1 MAATMEVGGSLP
13 FPNAHQFAASS
24 KDVEHS
30 LPVPNVQEVSSQ
42 EVGDSVPV
50 PVPDVEQSSSLE
62 VGGSLPVPNVQ
73 ELAAVSED
81 VSARYIRPERE
92 LEQVANGEFGQI
104 PVIDMSKL
112 VGDDKEESA
121 RLHSACKEWGFFQV
135 INHGVADEVITK
147 MTENIQ
153 EFFSLPLQEKMEY
166 AQLPTGMEGYGQA
179 FVFSEQQT
187 LDWGDMLF
195 INATPINERR
205 MRFWPKNPASF
216 RETLDKYAAELEK
229 AARRLMV
236 SMARNLG
243 VEPEKLLS
251 LFDDG
256 VQSLRM
262 NYYPPCEQASKVTG
276 IAPHADGTG
285 LTLLTRLNQA
295 QGLQVMKEGKWVPI
309 DPLPGAFIVNIG
321 DMLEIITNGEYKSI
335 EHRALVNDKNERLSI
350 ASFHDPSMNIMVEPL
365 PDLLI
370 KDQKKQAPNY
380 KSISHRDYK
389 KISRQMKLDGKDRGF
404 ITHMKIEA

>member
-1 MAATMEVGGSLP
+1 MAAMEVGNPLP
-13 FPNAHQFAASS
+13 VPNVHQSALISE
-24 KDVEHS
+24 DVEGS
-30 LPVPNVQEVSSQ
+30 LPVPNVQEPAASSKEVGYPLPVPNVQ
-42 EVGDSVPV
+42 EASSLEVGDSVPV
-50 PVPDVEQSSSLE
+50 PGVEQSSSLE

-73 ELAAVSED
+73 ELAAISED

-92 LEQVANGEFGQI
+92 LEEVADGEFGQI

-112 VGDDKEESA
+112 VGDDNEESA

-135 INHGVADEVITK
+135 INHGVAEEVITK

-153 EFFSLPLQEKMEY
+153 EFFRLPLQEKMEY

-179 FVFSEQQT
+179 FVFSEKQT

-205 MRFWPKNPASF
+205 MRFWPKNPSSF
-216 RETLDKYAAELEK
+216 RETLDKYAAEVEK

-236 SMARNLG
+236 SMAKNLG
-243 VEPEKLLS
+243 VEPEKLLH

-295 QGLQVMKEGKWVPI
+295 QG
-309 DPLPGAFIVNIG
+309 
-321 DMLEIITNGEYKSI
+321 TS
-335 EHRALVNDKNERLSI
+335 ST
-350 ASFHDPSMNIMVEPL
+350 S
-365 PDLLI
+365 
-370 KDQKKQAPNY
+370 
-380 KSISHRDYK
+380 
-389 KISRQMKLDGKDRGF
+389 
-404 ITHMKIEA
+404 